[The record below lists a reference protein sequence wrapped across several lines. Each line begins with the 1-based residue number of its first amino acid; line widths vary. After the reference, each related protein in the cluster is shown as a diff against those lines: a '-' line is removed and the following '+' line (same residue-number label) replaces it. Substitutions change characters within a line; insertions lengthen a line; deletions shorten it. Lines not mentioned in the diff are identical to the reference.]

1 MINKFVYFFE
11 DAVAQK
17 VILGV
22 AVIGFI
28 AGVIGVFSF
37 LRKKTLVADAI
48 SHAVLPGVCVGFI
61 FAGTKDPLVL
71 MLAAV
76 IVGWL
81 SVWMIDTIV
90 RTTKLTEDSAIAIVS
105 IFFFAS
111 GSVLLSYISKSQNAE
126 QTGLKN
132 FLFGNA
138 ATMTELDVNVFVVV
152 ALFLLAFVI
161 LFFKQFKLFCFD
173 EAFSKVI
180 GIPVKSIEFLLSTLT
195 VLTVAIGIQAVGV
208 VLMSALLIA
217 PAAAARYWTNKLY
230 LMVVLSGM
238 FGMFSGVFGVF
249 ISTLKDGMPTGPWIV
264 TVLFFFTISTLLF
277 APKKGWFSIR
287 KLNQMNKYK
296 ILEENTLKVL
306 YQYLEV
312 GKKQVNSMALLEKRP
327 VDTTE
332 LEKVLARLSK
342 KGFIVHHKNGFEL
355 TQIGESESMRIVRLH
370 RLWELYLTK
379 RMKFKD
385 DHIHGSA
392 ETIEHLITPE
402 IEVELLKELGYPTED
417 PHNKTIPYDNG
428 I

>member
-105 IFFFAS
+105 IFFFAI

-126 QTGLKN
+126 QKGLKN

-152 ALFLLAFVI
+152 ALILLAIVI
-161 LFFKQFKLFCFD
+161 LFFKQFKMFCFD

>member
-61 FAGTKDPLVL
+61 FAGTKDPLIL

-76 IVGWL
+76 FVGWL
-81 SVWMIDTIV
+81 SVWMIDIIV

-105 IFFFAS
+105 IFFFAI

-152 ALFLLAFVI
+152 ALFLLAIVI

-217 PAAAARYWTNKLY
+217 PAAASRYWTNKLY
-230 LMVVLSGM
+230 LMVVLSGV
-238 FGMFSGVFGVF
+238 FGMFSGVFGVV

-264 TVLFFFTISTLLF
+264 TVLFLFTISTLLF

-342 KGFIVHHKNGFEL
+342 KGFIVQNNNGFEL
-355 TQIGESESMRIVRLH
+355 TQTGESESMRIVRSH

>member
-71 MLAAV
+71 MTAAV

-105 IFFFAS
+105 IFFFAI

-138 ATMTELDVNVFVVV
+138 VTMTELDVNVFLVV
-152 ALFLLAFVI
+152 ALVLLAIVI
-161 LFFKQFKLFCFD
+161 LFFKQFKLFCFV

-230 LMVVLSGM
+230 LMVVLSGV
-238 FGMFSGVFGVF
+238 FGMFSGVFGVV

-264 TVLFFFTISTLLF
+264 TVLFLFTISTLLF

-342 KGFIVHHKNGFEL
+342 KGFIVQNNNGFEL
-355 TQIGESESMRIVRLH
+355 TQTGESESMRIVRSH

>member
-61 FAGTKDPLVL
+61 FAGTKDPLIL

-76 IVGWL
+76 FVGWL

-105 IFFFAS
+105 IFFFAI

-138 ATMTELDVNVFVVV
+138 ATMTELDVNVFVLV
-152 ALFLLAFVI
+152 ALFLLAIVI

-217 PAAAARYWTNKLY
+217 PAAASRYWTNKLY
-230 LMVVLSGM
+230 LMVVLSGV

-249 ISTLKDGMPTGPWIV
+249 ISTFKDGMPTGPWIV
-264 TVLFFFTISTLLF
+264 TVLFLFTISTLLF

-312 GKKQVNSMALLEKRP
+312 GKKQVNSKALLEKRP

-342 KGFIVHHKNGFEL
+342 KGFIVNHKNGFEL
-355 TQIGESESMRIVRLH
+355 TQIGESESMRIVRSH

>member
-152 ALFLLAFVI
+152 ALILLAIVI
-161 LFFKQFKLFCFD
+161 LFFKQFKMFCFD

-195 VLTVAIGIQAVGV
+195 VITVAIGIQAEGV
-208 VLMSALLIA
+208 VLM
-217 PAAAARYWTNKLY
+217 
-230 LMVVLSGM
+230 
-238 FGMFSGVFGVF
+238 
-249 ISTLKDGMPTGPWIV
+249 
-264 TVLFFFTISTLLF
+264 
-277 APKKGWFSIR
+277 
-287 KLNQMNKYK
+287 
-296 ILEENTLKVL
+296 
-306 YQYLEV
+306 
-312 GKKQVNSMALLEKRP
+312 
-327 VDTTE
+327 
-332 LEKVLARLSK
+332 
-342 KGFIVHHKNGFEL
+342 
-355 TQIGESESMRIVRLH
+355 
-370 RLWELYLTK
+370 
-379 RMKFKD
+379 
-385 DHIHGSA
+385 
-392 ETIEHLITPE
+392 
-402 IEVELLKELGYPTED
+402 
-417 PHNKTIPYDNG
+417 
-428 I
+428 

>member
-105 IFFFAS
+105 IFFFAI

-152 ALFLLAFVI
+152 GLVLLAIVI
-161 LFFKQFKLFCFD
+161 LFFKQFKLLCFD